1 MTTEIIAETTIET
14 TFDIMTETDGL
25 MALAVKQDNT
35 LSKRAAPIVESILS
49 SNDSAE
55 TARLVFLR
63 ARGPYLMAKKSG
75 AKEKASALGRAWN
88 RSKTLL
94 DHHAKQ
100 GGYKIQWPNW
110 ATGEGD
116 VTVTALDVARAAE
129 KAKKIARD
137 AADAEAIALSE
148 ADAQVARITEIRK
161 LGPADL
167 ADQLA
172 ETIRTWGGNPA
183 DVLAILTERF
193 AVTEPA

>member
-1 MTTEIIAETTIET
+1 MTTETIAEA

-25 MALAVKQDNT
+25 MSLAVKQDNT
-35 LSKRAAPIVESILS
+35 LSKRAAPIVESILAS
-49 SNDSAE
+49 DDPAE

-100 GGYKIQWPNW
+100 AGYKIQWPNW

-148 ADAQVARITEIRK
+148 SDMQAARVTAIRA
-161 LGPADL
+161 LGPDDL
-167 ADQLA
+167 AEQIAD
-172 ETIRTWGGNPA
+172 TIRTWGGNPA
-183 DVLAILTERF
+183 DVLAALAERF
-193 AVTEPA
+193 AVAA

>member
-1 MTTEIIAETTIET
+1 MTTESITEA

-25 MALAVKQDNT
+25 MSLAIKQDNT
-35 LSKRAAPIVESILS
+35 LSKRAAPIVESILAS
-49 SNDSAE
+49 DDPAN

-100 GGYKIQWPNW
+100 SGYKITWPNW

-148 ADAQVARITEIRK
+148 ADAQAARVAAIRV
-161 LGPADL
+161 LGPDDL
-167 ADQLA
+167 AEQIAD
-172 ETIRTWGGNPA
+172 TIRTWGGNPA
-183 DVLAILTERF
+183 DVLSALATRF
-193 AVTEPA
+193 AVAA